1 MELAEVFN
9 LIKGPENSAIE
20 LEFTRDDD
28 VVEVRLIREFASL
41 PTVVSWFRVR
51 VKSRMS
57 QGFGF
62 RVGYRYG

>member
-28 VVEVRLIREFASL
+28 VIEVRLVREFASL
-41 PTVVSWFRVR
+41 PTVVSWFRGSVWR
-51 VKSRMS
+51 IGIKGS
-57 QGFGF
+57 GFW
-62 RVGYRYG
+62 V